1 MCSAWSTRCWGAPC
15 AACAGQQGDTQLPLL
30 SKLWMGHPTAC
41 NRNTRTRVVDEH
53 LWLELGSTRL
63 LGQTVLGN
71 GHRLRPTAAPLQ
83 SSRTESFVPKMCL
96 VELRVRCKRWILF
109 SSPAHI
115 ATLTQA
121 HLQPTLNQRRVTVCL
136 TVGELTSDLKSCP
149 SISDKSEC
157 SGPIQSIPLP
167 CPALRPTSSAA
178 SESGGTDA
186 RRTPSPRHPLALTR
200 AMQAC

>member
-1 MCSAWSTRCWGAPC
+1 M
-15 AACAGQQGDTQLPLL
+15 
-30 SKLWMGHPTAC
+30 
-41 NRNTRTRVVDEH
+41 
-53 LWLELGSTRL
+53 
-63 LGQTVLGN
+63 
-71 GHRLRPTAAPLQ
+71 
-83 SSRTESFVPKMCL
+83 
-96 VELRVRCKRWILF
+96 F

-115 ATLTQA
+115 ATLPQA

-186 RRTPSPRHPLALTR
+186 RRTPPPRHPGPSCSDACDAGVLNTHMTR
-200 AMQAC
+200 LPCSPTLSSA